1 MIRKSAMRAVIV
13 NEPGE
18 IRATRLGTMPRPL
31 PGPDEVLIDIKATAV
46 NYVDLLVV
54 TGKYQFRE
62 TCPFVPGKA
71 PAGVVVATR

>member
-1 MIRKSAMRAVIV
+1 
-13 NEPGE
+13 
-18 IRATRLGTMPRPL
+18 MPRPL

-46 NYVDLLVV
+46 NYVDLLVI